1 MDHQDRDDPDD
12 EEDTDRRRRPTAA
25 ELRHHRRTVPGG
37 IAVLAELEP
46 APAEPPEPE
55 FSWPAAADHRDAE
68 ALRRAG
74 RDPDDPVRPAEVS
87 AIVRQLA
94 KRLRDEF
101 SALLTDAPR
110 DIAAAVNER
119 FDKLE
124 ARLAP
129 LERDFEP
136 HRRFAKWVAGIAGAA
151 LLAVGVFLYHRG
163 ADEQRVTDKLQ
174 QLERDIWRVEH
185 PHEPPQT
192 GSRP

>member
-1 MDHQDRDDPDD
+1 MDRQDRDDTDD

-37 IAVLAELEP
+37 IAVVADLEP
-46 APAEPPEPE
+46 EPAEPPELEVP
-55 FSWPAAADHRDAE
+55 WPAVPDRHDAE
-68 ALRRAG
+68 ALRRSG
-74 RDPDDPVRPAEVS
+74 RDPADPVRPAEVS

-94 KRLRDEF
+94 RKLRDEF
-101 SALLTDAPR
+101 SVLLADAPR

-119 FDKLE
+119 LDKFE

-192 GSRP
+192 GP